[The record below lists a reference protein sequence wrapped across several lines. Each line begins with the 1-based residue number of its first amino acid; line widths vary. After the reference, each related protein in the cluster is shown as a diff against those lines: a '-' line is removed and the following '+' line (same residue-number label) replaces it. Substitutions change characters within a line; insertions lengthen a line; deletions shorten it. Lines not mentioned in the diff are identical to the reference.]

1 MADRKM
7 PNWHS
12 VLDKNKEV
20 LYTGSPFETSLW
32 LEGITDFEAANIHWV
47 RIAKT
52 GEVQSIKDYMDGAKP
67 KQHNVGDVIQEE
79 IAKQVEGRLRRIV
92 REELKS
98 LLESMGKTAYNSD
111 GYETGEL
118 ESAGLRAI
126 RTVVEAE
133 GSHLPH
139 AWTCPKRQG
148 TWDREGY
155 ATHCNCGV
163 GEDD

>member
-1 MADRKM
+1 MSDNKR
-7 PNWHS
+7 PNWHV
-12 VLDKNKEV
+12 VLGENKEV

-47 RIAKT
+47 RITKT
-52 GEVQSIKDYMDGAKP
+52 GEVQSIKDYLDGTKP

-79 IAKQVEGRLRRIV
+79 IAKQVEERLRRIV

-98 LLESMGKTAYNSD
+98 LLESMDKTANRAD

-126 RTVVEAE
+126 RRVVEDEAYYM
-133 GSHLPH
+133 PH

-148 TWDREGY
+148 AWDNNGDP
-155 ATHCNCGV
+155 TKCNCGV

>member
-1 MADRKM
+1 M
-7 PNWHS
+7 S
-12 VLDKNKEV
+12 EQ
-20 LYTGSPFETSLW
+20 TS
-32 LEGITDFEAANIHWV
+32 
-47 RIAKT
+47 
-52 GEVQSIKDYMDGAKP
+52 
-67 KQHNVGDVIQEE
+67 HNVGDIIQEE

-98 LLESMGKTAYNSD
+98 LLESMGKTADRAD

-126 RTVVEAE
+126 SRVVEDE
-133 GSHLPH
+133 DYYMPH